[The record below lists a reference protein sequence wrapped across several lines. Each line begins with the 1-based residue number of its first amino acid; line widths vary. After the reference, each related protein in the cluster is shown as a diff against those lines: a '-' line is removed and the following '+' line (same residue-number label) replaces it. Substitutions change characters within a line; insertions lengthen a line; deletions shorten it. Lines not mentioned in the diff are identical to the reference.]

1 MNKLFTLLLL
11 SILPSILFSQ
21 SNSEINEKNQK
32 KQERINPNNN
42 NGDIIIIPN
51 NNLPVYPNNFRRNS
65 FYNPYYINP
74 YNNFNPYPSYGF
86 NYENNMELSLGITS
100 GFGKYPY
107 SLGGYLTYGTDK
119 AFLIMSYEASQ
130 RLPFNRGNE
139 ERRVY
144 WDNITLD
151 DVLYWNDL
159 ELNRDLR
166 YNSFG
171 IGVGGDLSDR
181 FSPFVLV
188 DFFNVEGE
196 FVFYDE
202 TGVLDSP
209 NNEYMI
215 IDDYET
221 GINLRLGTFYQINSV
236 RIGSSL
242 SVFSPFRINTS
253 VGFIF

>member
-1 MNKLFTLLLL
+1 MNKFITLFLLFPLVC
-11 SILPSILFSQ
+11 FSQ
-21 SNSEINEKNQK
+21 SEVNEKLNK
-32 KQERINPNNN
+32 KNERTSTTNNEQ
-42 NGDIIIIPN
+42 IIVIPN
-51 NNLPVYPNNFRRNS
+51 NPNVIVPYDRI
-65 FYNPYYINP
+65 YNPYYP
-74 YNNFNPYPSYGF
+74 YNRYNSYNPYPYNPYPNISYYNGNILEF
-86 NYENNMELSLGITS
+86 SMGITT

-107 SLGGYLTYGTDK
+107 SLGSYLTYGTER

-139 ERRVY
+139 EGRVY

-151 DVLYWNDL
+151 DVLYWDDL
-159 ELNRDLR
+159 ELDRDLR
-166 YNSFG
+166 YSSFG
-171 IGVGGDLSDR
+171 IGVGGDLSER

-196 FVFYDE
+196 FVFYDD
-202 TGVLDSP
+202 TGVLESP

-215 IDDYET
+215 IDTYET

-236 RIGSSL
+236 RLGSSL